1 MPLHMQIFN
10 DNIFEKLGYYT
21 ILEHIHKYA
30 ICQHTKNTIQDLV
43 PQSDLLSV
51 IRSLKQTEQM
61 MQVLQFDDN
70 LELYHF
76 YDVDPLL
83 SQLHIENNF
92 LLAEEYHKIL
102 LSLQNI
108 QRLYRY
114 FEQRKEKYPALF
126 DLAEGVKVPKE
137 IIQSIQAVIDAHGNI
152 KDEASPEL
160 KRIRT
165 DIQDLQRKLRKKLEQ
180 VLRHAL
186 KEGWIPEEAQ
196 LVIRNGKMVLPV
208 YAEHKRKIKGFV
220 QDESASGQTI
230 YIEPEEALEIQSDI
244 RLLEN
249 AEKREITRILT
260 ELANVIRPHLPQL
273 IRNYQFQ
280 YDIDFV
286 RSKALFGIR
295 IKGICPKIIT
305 ERIFYLENARNPI
318 LILNKLEKKQ
328 SITEVIPLT
337 AELNPNQRMILI
349 SGPNAGGKSVAMK
362 TFGLLA
368 LMIQSGIPVPVGENS
383 QVCVFHKFMADI
395 GDEQSLESDL
405 STYSA
410 HLTNMKQ
417 FIEKSDERTLLFI
430 DEFGAGTDPKLGGP
444 IAEAILHELLQ
455 NQAYGVITTH
465 YFNLKSY
472 AQQAEGI
479 LNAAMVFDTQTMSP
493 TYHIKLGLPGSSF
506 ALEIAQRIGL
516 PENVLEYAKSS
527 IGEQQTQIEHLL
539 QTLTEERNLLTQQK
553 QFLEQ
558 KNKELEHTIKK
569 YQQEQEK
576 LEKEK
581 KQIIR
586 QAEETASK
594 LIKEANKK
602 IEETIRTIKESNA
615 DKEITKQV
623 RHALK
628 EEGLILEQ
636 KTQQEKELE
645 DSLIIAENQDIE
657 KGDYV
662 KIRATNAIG
671 EVIEMQK
678 KKILVNVSGI
688 SMLLNLK
695 DVQKV
700 LYAPKQNTSQSNIQ
714 QTLKD
719 KIHKASTQLDIR
731 GQRVEAAKQLIEKF
745 LDDAILSGLKE
756 VRILHGK
763 GSGALKQLTRDILK
777 NYTQVENYTDAPEEQ
792 GGAGITIVIFT

>member
-1 MPLHMQIFN
+1 MQILTE
-10 DNIFEKLGYYT
+10 NITEKLGYYT
-21 ILEHIHKYA
+21 VLEHIYKYA
-30 ICQHTKNTIQDLV
+30 ICQHTKDAVHDLV
-43 PQSDLLSV
+43 PHSDLLH
-51 IRSLKQTEQM
+51 ITRNLRQTHEM

-70 LELYHF
+70 LELHHF
-76 YDVDPLL
+76 YDTDHLL
-83 SQLHIENNF
+83 AQLQIENNF
-92 LLAEEYHKIL
+92 LLPDEYHKIL

-114 FEQRKEKYPALF
+114 FEQRKEKYPALYE
-126 DLAEGVKVPKE
+126 LADGVKIPKE
-137 IIQSIQAVIDAHGNI
+137 VIQAIQAVIDLNGNL
-152 KDEASPEL
+152 KNDASPEL

-165 DIQDLQRKLRKKLEQ
+165 EIHDLQHKLRKKLEQ
-180 VLRHAL
+180 VLRNAV

-208 YAEHKRKIKGFV
+208 YSEHKRKIKGFV

-230 YIEPEEALEIQSDI
+230 YIEPEESLEIQGEL

-260 ELANVIRPHLPQL
+260 QLANIIRPHLTQL
-273 IRNYQFQ
+273 HRNYQFQ
-280 YDIDFV
+280 YDIDFI
-286 RSKALFGIR
+286 RSKALFGIK
-295 IKGICPKIIT
+295 IKGICPKITT
-305 ERIFYLENARNPI
+305 ERIFYLENARNPV

-328 SITEVIPLT
+328 NISEVVPLT
-337 AELNPNQRMILI
+337 AELNPKQRIILI

-368 LMIQSGIPVPVGENS
+368 LMIQAGIPVPVGENS
-383 QVCVFHKFMADI
+383 QVCIFHKFMADI

-410 HLTNMKQ
+410 HLTNMKL
-417 FIEKSDERTLLFI
+417 FLEKGDERTLFLI

-444 IAEAILHELLQ
+444 IAEALLHYFLQ
-455 NQAYGVITTH
+455 QEMYGVITTH

-472 AQQAEGI
+472 AQQADAI
-479 LNAAMVFDTQTMSP
+479 TNAAMIFDTQTMMP
-493 TYHIKLGLPGSSF
+493 TYQFKLGLPGSSF
-506 ALEIAQRIGL
+506 ALEIAERIGL
-516 PENVLEYAKSS
+516 PEYVLEYAKSA

-539 QTLTEERNLLTQQK
+539 QSITEERNTLTQQT
-553 QFLEQ
+553 QVLQQ
-558 KNKELEHTIKK
+558 KNKELEHLLNK
-569 YQQEQEK
+569 YQQEQQK

-602 IEETIRTIKESNA
+602 IEETIRTIKETNA
-615 DKEITKQV
+615 DKEVTKQV

-628 EEGLILEQ
+628 EEGLILEE
-636 KTQQEKELE
+636 KTKKEKEAE
-645 DSLIIAENQDIE
+645 DAIIIAQNQDIQ

-662 KIRATNAIG
+662 KVRSTNAIG
-671 EVIEMQK
+671 EVIDLQK
-678 KKILVNVSGI
+678 KKVLVNVSGI

-700 LYAPKQNTSQSNIQ
+700 EYAPKENTKQSNIQ
-714 QTLKD
+714 QTLKN
-719 KIHKASTQLDIR
+719 KVYSVSTQLDVR
-731 GQRVEAAKQLIEKF
+731 GQRAEPAKQLIEKF
-745 LDDAILSGLKE
+745 IDDAIIAGLRE

-763 GSGALKQLTRDILK
+763 GSGALKQLTRDLLK
-777 NYTQVENYTDAPEEQ
+777 NYTQVESYADAPEEQ
-792 GGAGITIVIFT
+792 GGAGITIVKFM